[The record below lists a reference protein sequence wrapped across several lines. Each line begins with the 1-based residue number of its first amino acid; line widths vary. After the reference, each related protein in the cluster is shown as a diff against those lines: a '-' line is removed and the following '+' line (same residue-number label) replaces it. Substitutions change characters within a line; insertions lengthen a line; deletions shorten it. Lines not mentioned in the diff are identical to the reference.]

1 MKYHNNEYTIVTE
14 PPLGYEIWNI
24 KDAPNGCLPFCRL
37 KMMQPVWYREKELDV
52 HGIPTGR
59 TYKACSCLLCDSCG
73 HKETVDGSFDEP
85 YK

>member
-1 MKYHNNEYTIVTE
+1 MTENEKAKELIATSETTVKVD
-14 PPLGYEIWNI
+14 PQ
-24 KDAPNGCLPFCRL
+24 NG
-37 KMMQPVWYREKELDV
+37 WYREKELDV

-59 TYKACSCLLCDSCG
+59 TYKACSCLLCNSCG

>member
-1 MKYHNNEYTIVTE
+1 MTV
-14 PPLGYEIWNI
+14 PNI
-24 KDAPNGCLPFCRL
+24 PCPSCGFT
-37 KMMQPVWYREKELDV
+37 MQPVWYREKELDA